1 MHCGECGPTFRPVGG
16 RRRPAATPGCG
27 GVTGRER
34 PTTPSPCLFPAVHF
48 QPDRSVYSFPPL
60 RFELGHETFTIG
72 SETWSFCD
80 AAQASRMFQSCGKV
94 ALWTSAID
102 FLGDS
107 SSQKP
112 FEQAARDPSAFLQ
125 SQ

>member
-1 MHCGECGPTFRPVGG
+1 
-16 RRRPAATPGCG
+16 
-27 GVTGRER
+27 
-34 PTTPSPCLFPAVHF
+34 
-48 QPDRSVYSFPPL
+48 
-60 RFELGHETFTIG
+60 
-72 SETWSFCD
+72 
-80 AAQASRMFQSCGKV
+80 MFQSCGKV